1 MTGIQLI
8 GKAAVIDTYGDFEGN
23 TWGLFMGKQLI
34 IAGEGGTELEK
45 YLDRFAPAGSTG
57 SYTLRIY
64 DEDTA
69 PGQVRAGT
77 EYACSFNFKITDT
90 YGGAGI
96 AGFGTLGARL
106 EAIEKKL
113 EAPQEDDGFTEIIM
127 GWLREPHKLATVLGA
142 VRGLLMPNAMP
153 LPLPA
158 PAQTIGGIRSPE
170 PEIRHEMK
178 NDINGVATDDATY
191 DRLAAVLDTLQKHD
205 PQILEHLEKL
215 ADIAVKKPAMFKMLL
230 TTLDG
235 I

>member
-1 MTGIQLI
+1 MSGIQLI
-8 GKAAVIDTYGDFEGN
+8 GKQAVLETYSDFEGD
-23 TWGLFMGKQLI
+23 TWGLFVGKRLI
-34 IAGEGGTELEK
+34 IAGEGSADLEK

-57 SYTLRIY
+57 SYTLKIF

-69 PGQVRAGT
+69 PVQVRPGT
-77 EYACSFNFKITDT
+77 EYSCSFDFKITDT

-96 AGFGTLGARL
+96 AGFGAIGARL
-106 EAIEKKL
+106 EKIEKQL
-113 EAPQEDDGFTEIIM
+113 AAPEEPDGFQEIIM

-142 VRGLLMPNAMP
+142 VRTLLMPGNTP

-158 PAQTIGGIRSPE
+158 PAQAIGSVTMPGS
-170 PEIRHEMK
+170 EIKSDM
-178 NDINGVATDDATY
+178 GTTDDKTY

-215 ADIAVKKPAMFKMLL
+215 AKIAVEKPSMFKMLL